1 MVRIMVVDDAMFMRK
16 MLTDILV
23 KHGYEVVCE
32 ASDGE
37 EAIKQYM
44 VHKPDLVTMDIT
56 MPSMGGISAL
66 RKLREVDPDVKVII
80 CSAMGQQSMVLDAI
94 KAGAKDFVVK
104 PFNPERVVETI
115 TRVLA

>member
-23 KHGYEVVCE
+23 KQGYKVVCE

-56 MPSMGGISAL
+56 MSTMDGISAL

-104 PFNPERVVETI
+104 PFKPERVVEAI
-115 TRVLA
+115 TKVLA

>member
-23 KHGYEVVCE
+23 KQGYKVVCE

-56 MPSMGGISAL
+56 MPSMDGISAL

-104 PFNPERVVETI
+104 PFNPERLVEAI
-115 TRVLA
+115 TKVLA